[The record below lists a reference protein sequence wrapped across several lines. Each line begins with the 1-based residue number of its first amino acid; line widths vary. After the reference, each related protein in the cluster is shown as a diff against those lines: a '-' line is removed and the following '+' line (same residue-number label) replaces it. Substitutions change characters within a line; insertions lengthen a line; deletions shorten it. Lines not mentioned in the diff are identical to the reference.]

1 MKNKPLIVYDRS
13 VTEKWD
19 FEKRANYQG
28 DIIDIIRVTEM
39 RGKPFTIE
47 YVDDDLNV
55 INTLEYEGNEA
66 VALEYETRM
75 DKLLKG
81 ELPE

>member
-13 VTEKWD
+13 VTENWD
-19 FEKRANYQG
+19 FEKRAKYQG
-28 DIIDIIRVTEM
+28 DIHDVIRFAEM

-47 YVDDDLNV
+47 YVDEYLNV
-55 INTLEYEGNEA
+55 INTVEYEGNEA

-75 DKLLKG
+75 EKLLKG